1 MNMTLV
7 DLTDVPDVAVEDE
20 VVLLGAQG
28 DEKLPAEQ
36 LAAWCGTIA
45 YEIVARI
52 HPSLPRCVV

>member
-7 DLTDVPDVAVEDE
+7 DLTDVPEASIEDE
-20 VVLLGAQG
+20 VVLLGSQG
-28 DEKLPAEQ
+28 DERLPAEQ

-52 HPSLPRCVV
+52 HPALPRRVV